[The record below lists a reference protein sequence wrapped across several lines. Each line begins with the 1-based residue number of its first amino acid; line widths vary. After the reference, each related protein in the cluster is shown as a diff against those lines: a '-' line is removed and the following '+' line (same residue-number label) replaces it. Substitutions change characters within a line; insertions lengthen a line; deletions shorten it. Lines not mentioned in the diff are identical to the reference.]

1 VTRPTVVPDGQADLS
16 SSLLAHLVALYG
28 EEKGRATLE
37 RLQRLLDRY
46 PSPRP
51 SSRRRQGGRAGG
63 SAPAGDEGS
72 RPISL
77 TQRDAILI
85 TYPDQVHE
93 PGRFPLQALARF
105 CDKYLSDLVSGIH
118 ILPFYP
124 SSSDDGFSVIDYR
137 AVDPALGRWEDVAR
151 LGTRFRLMFDAVLNH
166 TSAQSEWFQAFLRD
180 DPIYRDYFI
189 VVPDGADLSQV
200 VRPRA
205 LPLLTRF
212 VTPSGPKAV
221 WTTFSADQIDL
232 NYANPKVLLEII
244 DTLLFYVAHGAE
256 FIRLDAIAYL
266 WKEIGT
272 PCIHLPQTHH
282 IIQFL
287 RAVLDAAAPHVALI
301 TETNVPHADNLSYFG
316 DGTNEAQ
323 LVYNFA
329 LPPLVLHTFQTEDA
343 EALCRWAASLSLPS
357 KQVSFFNF
365 LASHDGV
372 GLNPAR
378 ALLSEAQ
385 LEALVQKTLAR
396 DGLVSY
402 GRRPGTPKHNPDG
415 TQSPYELN
423 INYFDALAD
432 PAGGESMAAQVD
444 RFIAAQAIMLAFL
457 GVPGIYFHSL
467 FGSRGWPEGVRLTGR
482 NRSINR
488 QKCDRAGLE
497 LELGNPATLRR
508 YIFTRYA
515 QLLKARA
522 ASPAFD
528 PHGEQQVA
536 HEVCREAVFALWRIS
551 PGGNERVLCLHNVSR
566 QPQQVELNLWPK
578 ARYTRTSQEENV
590 TGLAD
595 LVSGR
600 RLEAPLGP
608 TLKIALAPYQVS
620 WLKVES

>member
-1 VTRPTVVPDGQADLS
+1 MTRPTVVPDGQAELS
-16 SSLLAHLVALYG
+16 SSILAHLVALYG
-28 EEKGRATLE
+28 EENGRTTLE
-37 RLQRLLDRY
+37 RLY

-51 SSRRRQGGRAGG
+51 SSRRRQGGRWGG

-93 PGRFPLQALARF
+93 PGSPPLRALASF
-105 CDKYLSDLVSGIH
+105 CDKYVSDLVSGIH

-180 DPIYRDYFI
+180 DPIYRDYF
-189 VVPDGADLSQV
+189 VVAPDVADLSQV
-200 VRPRA
+200 VRPRT

-221 WTTFSADQIDL
+221 WTTFSDDQIDL
-232 NYANPKVLLEII
+232 NYANPEVLLAVVE
-244 DTLLFYVAHGAE
+244 TLLLYVAEGAE
-256 FIRLDAIAYL
+256 FIRLDAVAYL

-272 PCIHLPQTHH
+272 PCIHLPETHRLV
-282 IIQFL
+282 QLL
-287 RAVLDAAAPHVALI
+287 RAVLDVAAPYVALI
-301 TETNVPHADNLSYFG
+301 TETNVAHADNLSYFG

-329 LPPLVLHTFQTEDA
+329 LPPLVLHTIQTGDV
-343 EALCRWAASLSLPS
+343 EALCRWAAGLSLPS
-357 KQVSFFNF
+357 RQVSFFNF

-372 GLNPAR
+372 GLNAAR
-378 ALLSEAQ
+378 AILSPAQ
-385 LEALVQKTLAR
+385 LEALVQGIVAR
-396 DGLVSY
+396 GGLVSY
-402 GRRPGTPKHNPDG
+402 KHNPDG
-415 TQSPYELN
+415 TQSAYELN
-423 INYFDALAD
+423 VNYFDALAD
-432 PAGGESMAAQVD
+432 PGGGESMAAQVD
-444 RFIAAQAIMLAFL
+444 RFIAAQAIMLAL
-457 GVPGIYFHSL
+457 PGVPGIYFHSL

-482 NRSINR
+482 QRSINR

-497 LELGNPATLRR
+497 LELGNPATLRHHV
-508 YIFTRYA
+508 FTRYA
-515 QLLKARA
+515 ELLKARA
-522 ASPAFD
+522 ASPAFH
-528 PHGEQQVA
+528 PHGEQHVA
-536 HEVCREAVFALWRIS
+536 HEVCREAIFALWRIS
-551 PGGNERVLCLHNVSR
+551 PDGNERVVCLHNVSR
-566 QPQQVELNLWPK
+566 QPQQVELNL
-578 ARYTRTSQEENV
+578 RTAPVEKV

-600 RLEAPLGP
+600 RLETPLGP
-608 TLKIALAPYQVS
+608 TLKLALSPYQVS